1 MDTTRST
8 CPTNMILKTLTDQF
22 IHTELR
28 KTNTSSS
35 LIYWSKKTLLKMCC
49 MESREQ
55 GKCILSSYKVLVC
68 ICLDFRQ
75 MQKFNAVT
83 LLSRS
88 WVLYAFCDAKRSS
101 SALPILPFSEW
112 KKKKSQFYWHS
123 QTSVR
128 GTDTFLIWSYAHFY
142 PTSTQFI
149 HLYQGSVI
157 N

>member
-8 CPTNMILKTLTDQF
+8 CPTNMILKTLSDQF

-35 LIYWSKKTLLKMCC
+35 LICWSKKYNWKCVVWNLERKV
-49 MESREQ
+49 
-55 GKCILSSYKVLVC
+55 KCILSSYKVLVC

-88 WVLYAFCDAKRSS
+88 WVLYALCDTKRSS

-112 KKKKSQFYWHS
+112 KKKSQFYWHS
-123 QTSVR
+123 HTSLR
-128 GTDTFLIWSYAHFY
+128 GTDTFLIWSYVHFY

-149 HLYQGSVI
+149 QLYKGSVI